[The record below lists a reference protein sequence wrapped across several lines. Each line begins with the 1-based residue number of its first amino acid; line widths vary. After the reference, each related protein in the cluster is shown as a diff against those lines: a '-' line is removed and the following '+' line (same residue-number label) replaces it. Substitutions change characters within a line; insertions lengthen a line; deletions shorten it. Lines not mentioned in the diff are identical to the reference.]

1 MEKPKYLINNIC
13 NPDITFE
20 EIKKTL
26 LTNSIV
32 SKVYEEDNLILIYN
46 NYNIS
51 VKSDLQ
57 KECRS
62 LVLDKTSYK
71 IVAYS
76 CETPM
81 LNNDGLD
88 YIKQQDKSLEYV
100 TTCYEG
106 SCLSL
111 FCYNNKWYLS
121 SRKHLNSIN
130 NNLSPKYELLY
141 NMFEQV
147 LLDSGYESFDKFT
160 ENLNSNFSYYFV
172 LVHYN
177 NKHIIDYTTVFENE
191 NYKKLV
197 LISVKDKDMQ
207 ENINLENINF
217 LCNNIFLPLSNS
229 INNYFLTN
237 VNQLNFNNNF
247 NCEGIIIHKWDN
259 KNNKFKLIKLQYS
272 NYIYKSLIKINEIYG
287 LIYLYQID
295 MLEKQLNNKLFDINI
310 IFKICSSEIFE
321 LFKSIY
327 DIYTGQIIPNNIDYN
342 KLPKEYKYILYKLR
356 GIIYKNKIELRIN
369 DIYRLLKKIPVTYL
383 ISLLKSRHSLKTFFD
398 SNDNIK
404 KYFIDNHIKIFN
416 DIIDKL

>member
-1 MEKPKYLINNIC
+1 MEKPKYLINDIC

-51 VKSDLQ
+51 VKSNLQ

-88 YIKQQDKSLEYV
+88 YMKQDISLEYV

-106 SCLSL
+106 SCISL
-111 FCYNNKWYLS
+111 FWYNNKWYLS
-121 SRKHLNSIN
+121 TRKHLNSIN

-147 LLDSGYESFDKFT
+147 LIDSGYESFNNFT
-160 ENLNSNFSYYFV
+160 KYLNTDFSYYFV
-172 LVHYN
+172 LMHYN
-177 NKHIIDYTTVFENE
+177 NKHVIDYSKVFEND

-207 ENINLENINF
+207 ELTNLENITF
-217 LCNNIFLPLSNS
+217 LCNNIFLPHINTL
-229 INNYFLTN
+229 NNYFLTN
-237 VNQLNFNNNF
+237 VNQLNFNNKSY
-247 NCEGIIIHKWDN
+247 CEGIIIHKWDK

-272 NYIYKSLIKINEIYG
+272 NYIYQSLIKSNEVYG
-287 LIYLYQID
+287 LLYLYQID
-295 MLEKQLNNKLFDINI
+295 MLEKELSHKLFEINI

-327 DIYTGQIIPNNIDYN
+327 DINTGHIIPNNIDYN

-356 GIIYKNKIELRIN
+356 GVIYKNKTLLKIN
-369 DIYRLLKKIPVTYL
+369 DIYRLLKRIPITYL
-383 ISLLKSRHSLKTFFD
+383 ISLLKTRHNLKTIFD

-404 KYFIDNHIKIFN
+404 KYSVDYHIKLYN
-416 DIIDKL
+416 DFIDKL